1 MESIQEMER
10 IIQEAVSKAI
20 ASQMVIHSEKVEKN
34 IANHLSVFS
43 SRLELIE
50 KKIDKFQTSQGG
62 VHNKLDTIDLFIK
75 KHTSLLFA
83 WNRGNGCFCFMLYG
97 SG

>member
-34 IANHLSVFS
+34 IADQYFPV
-43 SRLELIE
+43 
-50 KKIDKFQTSQGG
+50 
-62 VHNKLDTIDLFIK
+62 
-75 KHTSLLFA
+75 A
-83 WNRGNGCFCFMLYG
+83 
-97 SG
+97 